1 MVSDMKSPR
10 IPILI
15 SLPKELCSVE
25 ILLAADIHTGSAEF
39 DQKKWESFE
48 ELLKRPNTYVIFA
61 GDQCEYATRSSK
73 SDVYTQALSPRQQ
86 KDWWIEH
93 LRPYKDKVL
102 CIVDGNHEFNR
113 ASKDADDFPL
123 YDIALALGIE
133 DRYRSEAAFVDI
145 GVGSV
150 GTAGKQVRYVF
161 RVQHQAKNNVNH
173 GTADGFEGID
183 VFVSGHTH
191 KPADKPLGKL
201 VYDAKNKF
209 VAHKDVE
216 NIVCGHFLRFGG
228 YGERGGYRPT
238 SQKLYSIILSGRK
251 KAIETRGFHL

>member
-1 MVSDMKSPR
+1 MKSSR
-10 IPILI
+10 VPILI
-15 SLPKELCSVE
+15 KLPEPESSVE

-39 DQKKWESFE
+39 DEKRWELFE
-48 ELLKRPNTYVIFA
+48 ELLKKPNVYVIFA
-61 GDQCEYATRSSK
+61 GDQMEYATRQSK
-73 SDVYTQALSPRQQ
+73 SDVYTQTMPPSLQ
-86 KDWWIEH
+86 KRWWIDH
-93 LRPYKDKVL
+93 LRHYRDKVL

-145 GVGSV
+145 GVGD
-150 GTAGKQVRYVF
+150 GGHGKGKQVHYVI

-173 GTADGFEGID
+173 GTADGIEGID

-191 KPADKPLGKL
+191 KPMDKPLGKL
-201 VYDAKNKF
+201 VYDSKNKA
-209 VAHKDVE
+209 VSQRDVE

-228 YGERGGYRPT
+228 YGERGGHRPT
-238 SQKLYSIILSGRK
+238 ATKLFSLILSGK
-251 KAIETRGFHL
+251 KKSIETRGFHL

>member
-1 MVSDMKSPR
+1 MKSPR

-15 SLPKELCSVE
+15 NLPKDVDSAQ
-25 ILLAADIHTGSAEF
+25 ILFASDIHNGSAHFSE
-39 DQKKWESFE
+39 KKWKAFE
-48 ELLKRPNTYVIFA
+48 EMLMRPNTYVIFV
-61 GDQCEYATRSSK
+61 GDQMEYATRQSK
-73 SDVYTQALSPRQQ
+73 SDVYTQKLSPRQQ

-93 LRPYKDKVL
+93 LRPLVKEGKVL
-102 CIVDGNHEFNR
+102 CVVDGNHEYNR

-145 GVGSV
+145 GLGSV
-150 GTAGKQVRYVF
+150 SGGRRQVHYVF

-183 VFVSGHTH
+183 LFVSGHTH
-191 KPADKPLGKL
+191 KPMDKPLGKL
-201 VYDAKNKF
+201 VYDTSNKT
-209 VAHKDVE
+209 VYEKTVE
-216 NIVCGHFLRFGG
+216 NVVGGHFLEYGG
-228 YGERGGYRPT
+228 YGERAGYRPT
-238 SQKLYSIILSGRK
+238 SQKLYSVILCGKK